1 MLMWIPAFER
11 AKKSPSRL
19 KSGPQRRPREGGDP
33 YKTLFLRDKWI
44 PAFAGM
50 TLRSLPE
57 VCNFDFFTRSQAGI
71 HASKKRS
78 FCKWL
83 PWVPACAGTTLRW
96 IAPMAALLLAGC
108 DLSMTQQPKYAPESP
123 SNFWANGTSARPIPA
138 FTVAQGDLA
147 RDTAAKKPPEV
158 TLALLTRGQQRFD
171 MFCSPCHGLSGYGDG
186 MVVQRGF
193 PHPPSFYSQRLLA
206 ADVRHFYNV
215 QTRGFGVM
223 YSYADRVSEE
233 DRWAIAAYI
242 RSLQVSQHAAL
253 AMAPEA
259 AEKVK

>member
-1 MLMWIPAFER
+1 MKWITPKTPSSCPSPQGEKGRLNCPLRSEKHRSLIPSPRPRPLAGAAAKVASTQGHACSER
-11 AKKSPSRL
+11 AGVRGDFP
-19 KSGPQRRPREGGDP
+19 RPAIFSVKFGVMLAG
-33 YKTLFLRDKWI
+33 LFL
-44 PAFAGM
+44 
-50 TLRSLPE
+50 
-57 VCNFDFFTRSQAGI
+57 V
-71 HASKKRS
+71 
-78 FCKWL
+78 
-83 PWVPACAGTTLRW
+83 
-96 IAPMAALLLAGC
+96 AGC

-215 QTRGFGVM
+215 QTKGFGVM
-223 YSYADRVSEE
+223 YSYADRVSEQ

-242 RSLQVSQHAAL
+242 RSLQVSQHATL